1 VATSGTHD
9 TSSLAAWWEEEL
21 TTEARR
27 ALAAVPAFA
36 PLRAAGDRL
45 TDAVH
50 VALLEGLYGASSALV
65 VLPFIDAYGGRER
78 INVPSTVSA
87 ANWTYRL
94 PWTVEELRG
103 VTGAALARRLRDLA
117 RTSARLRGRGD
128 A

>member
-1 VATSGTHD
+1 M
-9 TSSLAAWWEEEL
+9 
-21 TTEARR
+21 
-27 ALAAVPAFA
+27 AAVPAFA
-36 PLRAAGDRL
+36 ALRAAGDRL

-94 PWTVEELRG
+94 PWTVDELHG
-103 VTGAALARRLRDLA
+103 EAAAALGRRLRDLA
-117 RTSARLRGRGD
+117 ARSARLGGRGD